1 MSAHSLGHEVIRS
14 MTLEQP
20 ANLNRL
26 ICECPPL
33 TWRRRWQMFR
43 IFVPLLFLLA
53 IFKLETLGLK
63 MWDEGQMDFA
73 RFGLAALMMF
83 AGAPL
88 TVFLL
93 LEIKLR
99 LAQREQ
105 RRAFDLPQVLHV
117 TDAGLSFFGPG
128 RPVTRWSRVAAF
140 WFQDIPGEPSFS
152 RLTVEYF
159 RERNRRV
166 PVFRRYV
173 LEKSV
178 QQPQLISKLTLLR
191 QEAGCKFWIHLN
203 QPVPV
208 CELPRLFMRGLFLQ
222 VGGLLA
228 LLHGVPLLAA
238 VLLPRFHH
246 VSNVPGLTWPPAQS
260 REIGRFLAAHF
271 SSQAELR
278 HFMLLAGGLLAA
290 LGLGVLLW
298 GALISRAKIIRL
310 TPEGSAN
317 AGQQASSF

>member
-1 MSAHSLGHEVIRS
+1 

-26 ICECPPL
+26 TCECPPL
-33 TWRRRWQMFR
+33 TWRRRWQIFR
-43 IFVPLLFLLA
+43 MFVPLLFLFA
-53 IFKLETLGLK
+53 IFKLETLALK
-63 MWDEGQMDFA
+63 MWDEGQMDFV
-73 RFGLAALMMF
+73 RFGRAALVMLVVV
-83 AGAPL
+83 PV

-99 LAQREQ
+99 LAQRDQ
-105 RRAFDLPQVLHV
+105 RRAFDLPQALSV
-117 TDAGLSFFGPG
+117 TDAGVSFSVAG

-140 WFQDIPGEPSFS
+140 WFQDVPGEASLS

-159 RERNRRV
+159 RETNRRV
-166 PVFRRYV
+166 PLFRRYV

-191 QEAGCKFWIHLN
+191 EEAGFKFWIHLN

-208 CELPRLFMRGLFLQ
+208 CELPRLFMRGLFIQ
-222 VGGLLA
+222 VAGLLS

-238 VLLPRFHH
+238 ALVPRWHH
-246 VSNVPGLTWPPAQS
+246 ASNVPGLTWPPAQS

-271 SSQAELR
+271 SSQAELQ
-278 HFMLLAGGLLAA
+278 HFMLIAGGVLAV
-290 LGLGVLLW
+290 LGLGLLLW
-298 GALISRAKIIRL
+298 GAFISRAKIIRL
-310 TPEGSAN
+310 APEGSAN

>member
-1 MSAHSLGHEVIRS
+1 

-33 TWRRRWQMFR
+33 TWRRRWQIFR
-43 IFVPLLFLLA
+43 MFVPLLFLFA
-53 IFKLETLGLK
+53 IFKLETLALK
-63 MWDEGQMDFA
+63 MWDEGQMDFV
-73 RFGLAALMMF
+73 RFGRAALVMLVVV
-83 AGAPL
+83 PV

-99 LAQREQ
+99 LAQRDQ
-105 RRAFDLPQVLHV
+105 RRAFDLPQALSV
-117 TDAGLSFFGPG
+117 TDAGVSFSVAG

-140 WFQDIPGEPSFS
+140 WFQDVPGEASLS

-159 RERNRRV
+159 REANRRV
-166 PVFRRYV
+166 PLFRRYV

-208 CELPRLFMRGLFLQ
+208 CELPRLFMRGLFIQ
-222 VGGLLA
+222 VAGLLS

-238 VLLPRFHH
+238 ALVPRWHH
-246 VSNVPGLTWPPAQS
+246 ASNVPGLTWPPAQS

-271 SSQAELR
+271 SNQTELQ
-278 HFMLLAGGLLAA
+278 HFMLATGGVLAV
-290 LGLGVLLW
+290 LGLGLLLW
-298 GALISRAKIIRL
+298 GAFISRAKIIRL
-310 TPEGSAN
+310 APEGSAN

>member
-1 MSAHSLGHEVIRS
+1 

-20 ANLNRL
+20 ASLNRL

-43 IFVPLLFLLA
+43 IFVPLLFLFA

-63 MWDEGQMDFA
+63 MWDEGQMDLS
-73 RFGLAALMMF
+73 RFGLAALLMIVVVP
-83 AGAPL
+83 AI
-88 TVFLL
+88 VFLL

-99 LAQREQ
+99 LVQRDQ

-117 TDAGLSFFGPG
+117 TDAGVSFFAAG

-140 WFQDIPGEPSFS
+140 WFQDVPGEASLS
-152 RLTVEYF
+152 QLIVEHF

-173 LEKSV
+173 LEKAL

-191 QEAGCKFWIHLN
+191 QEAGFKFWIHLN

-222 VGGLLA
+222 VAGVLS

-238 VLLPRFHH
+238 ALVPRFHH

-271 SSQAELR
+271 SSQAELQ
-278 HFMLLAGGLLAA
+278 HFMLVAGGVLAV
-290 LGLGVLLW
+290 LGLGLMLW
-298 GALISRAKIIRL
+298 GAIISRAKIIRL
-310 TPEGSAN
+310 APEGSAN
-317 AGQQASSF
+317 TGQQASSF

>member
-1 MSAHSLGHEVIRS
+1 

-33 TWRRRWQMFR
+33 TWRRRWQIFR
-43 IFVPLLFLLA
+43 MFVPLLFLFA
-53 IFKLETLGLK
+53 IFKLETLALK
-63 MWDEGQMDFA
+63 MWDEGQMDFV
-73 RFGLAALMMF
+73 RFGRAALVMLVVV
-83 AGAPL
+83 PV

-99 LAQREQ
+99 LAQRDQ
-105 RRAFDLPQVLHV
+105 RRAFDLPQALSV
-117 TDAGLSFFGPG
+117 TDAGVSFSVAG

-140 WFQDIPGEPSFS
+140 WFQDVPGEASLS

-159 RERNRRV
+159 RETNRRV
-166 PVFRRYV
+166 PLFRRYV

-191 QEAGCKFWIHLN
+191 EEAGFKFWIHLN

-208 CELPRLFMRGLFLQ
+208 CELPRLFMRGLFIQ
-222 VGGLLA
+222 VAGLLS

-238 VLLPRFHH
+238 ALVPRWHH
-246 VSNVPGLTWPPAQS
+246 ASNVPGLTWPPAQS

-271 SSQAELR
+271 SSQAELQ
-278 HFMLLAGGLLAA
+278 HFMLIAGGVLAV
-290 LGLGVLLW
+290 LGLGLLLW
-298 GALISRAKIIRL
+298 GAFISRAKIIRL
-310 TPEGSAN
+310 APEGSAN

>member
-1 MSAHSLGHEVIRS
+1 MLVV
-14 MTLEQP
+14 
-20 ANLNRL
+20 
-26 ICECPPL
+26 
-33 TWRRRWQMFR
+33 
-43 IFVPLLFLLA
+43 VPV
-53 IFKLETLGLK
+53 
-63 MWDEGQMDFA
+63 
-73 RFGLAALMMF
+73 
-83 AGAPL
+83 

-99 LAQREQ
+99 LAQRDQ
-105 RRAFDLPQVLHV
+105 RRAFDLPQALSV
-117 TDAGLSFFGPG
+117 TDAGVSFSVAG

-140 WFQDIPGEPSFS
+140 WFQDVPGEASLS

-159 RERNRRV
+159 REANRRV
-166 PVFRRYV
+166 PLFRRYV

-208 CELPRLFMRGLFLQ
+208 CELPRLFMRGLFIQ
-222 VGGLLA
+222 VAGLLS

-238 VLLPRFHH
+238 ALVPRWHH
-246 VSNVPGLTWPPAQS
+246 ASNVPGLTWPPAQS

-271 SSQAELR
+271 SNQTELQ
-278 HFMLLAGGLLAA
+278 HFMLATGGVLAV
-290 LGLGVLLW
+290 LGLGLLLW
-298 GALISRAKIIRL
+298 GAFISRAKIIRL
-310 TPEGSAN
+310 APEGSAN